1 MNRRLAATLVFSFL
15 ATLAT
20 AVAQSPT
27 PNTSPSTSAVAPSQE
42 GTNPPVSANR
52 DEAMDADAR
61 HCLELPT
68 NLQIIVCAEKYL
80 PHKRRA

>member
-1 MNRRLAATLVFSFL
+1 MNRRVAATLVFSLL

-20 AVAQSPT
+20 ALAQGQAPDT
-27 PNTSPSTSAVAPSQE
+27 GPNALPVAPPQE
-42 GTNPPVSANR
+42 GTNPPIRTNR
-52 DEAMDADAR
+52 DEAMNGDAR
-61 HCLELPT
+61 HCLDLPT